1 MFYAT
6 EQNSPSRHNPVLRNA
21 FGLLALSMIPT
32 AVGAAFAMSLG
43 IPAMM
48 MSSPLIAS
56 LVFLAVMFGMLF
68 MISANSDSALGVIFM
83 LLFTFLA
90 GMWLSGILSVALAMT
105 NGWQMIMT
113 AALGTAGVVTGCSIY
128 AMNTKRD
135 FSSMGGFL
143 FGSVIALIVVSLANI
158 FFQMPLLSILIS
170 IAAIVIFSLFM
181 VFDVQRVVR
190 GGETNY
196 VMAATSIYLNI
207 YNIFSS
213 LLNLLLS
220 FGGGSSD

>member
-6 EQNSPSRHNPVLRNA
+6 SQNSAARENPVLRNA

-48 MSSPLIAS
+48 MASPLIAS

-68 MISANSDSALGVIFM
+68 MISANSDSALGVVFM
-83 LLFTFLA
+83 LVFTFLA

-143 FGSVIALIVVSLANI
+143 FGSMIALIVVSLANI

-213 LLNLLLS
+213 LLNLLMS

>member
-6 EQNSPSRHNPVLRNA
+6 SQNSAARENPVLRNA

-48 MSSPLIAS
+48 MASPLIAS

-68 MISANSDSALGVIFM
+68 MISANSDSALGVVFM
-83 LLFTFLA
+83 LMFTFLA

-143 FGSVIALIVVSLANI
+143 FGSMIALIVVSLANI

-213 LLNLLLS
+213 LLNLLMS

>member
-6 EQNSPSRHNPVLRNA
+6 SQNSVARENPVLRNA

-32 AVGAAFAMSLG
+32 AIGAAFAMSLG

-68 MISANSDSALGVIFM
+68 MVNANSESALGVVFM

-158 FFQMPLLSILIS
+158 FFQLPLLSILIS

-213 LLNLLLS
+213 LLNLLIS
-220 FGGGSSD
+220 FSGDD

>member
-6 EQNSPSRHNPVLRNA
+6 SQNSAVRENPVLRNA

-68 MISANSDSALGVIFM
+68 MVNANSESALGVVFM

-158 FFQMPLLSILIS
+158 FFQLPLLSILIS

-213 LLNLLLS
+213 LLNLLIS
-220 FGGGSSD
+220 FSGDD

>member
-1 MFYAT
+1 MFYST
-6 EQNSPSRHNPVLRNA
+6 PQNSAARENPVLRNA

-48 MSSPLIAS
+48 MASPLIAS

-68 MISANSDSALGVIFM
+68 MISANSDSVLGVVFM

-213 LLNLLLS
+213 LLNLLMS

>member
-6 EQNSPSRHNPVLRNA
+6 SQNSAARENPVLRNA

-48 MSSPLIAS
+48 MASPLIAS

-68 MISANSDSALGVIFM
+68 MISANSDSTLGVVFM
-83 LLFTFLA
+83 LMFTFLA

-213 LLNLLLS
+213 LLNLLMS